1 MKRSSGAGTMA
12 ALMLTCVFGATL
24 LLSLATGASVYR
36 RVADRV
42 EQSAGQ
48 RVGLSYITAK
58 IHSYDEAGAVSTGW
72 ITSDQPGGGR
82 AKAVILC
89 QDIEGTDYQT
99 FLYVYDGW
107 LRELFCEAAW
117 PMGPEAGL
125 PIAEA
130 QVLMI
135 DELEPGL
142 LRLQYTG
149 ADGST
154 DTADVYLRSE
164 VG

>member
-1 MKRSSGAGTMA
+1 MA

-42 EQSAGQ
+42 EQSAAQ

-58 IHSYDEAGAVSTGW
+58 IHSYDEAGAVGAGQIVSG
-72 ITSDQPGGGR
+72 QPGGGE
-82 AKAVILC
+82 AEAVILF
-89 QDIEGTDYQT
+89 QYIDGTDYQT

-125 PIAEA
+125 PITEA
-130 QVLMI
+130 QS
-135 DELEPGL
+135 LEVAEPAEGL
-142 LRLQYTG
+142 LRLTYTG
-149 ADGST
+149 ADGT
-154 DTADVYLRSE
+154 VDTADIYLRSE